1 MLIEAF
7 ADEHERLFVEAQKT
21 KNHGP
26 VTSHYYSVMSKVIDE
41 YFNGNF
47 HFVPPLKENQTLE
60 EALHS
65 LHLRIG
71 DELHLAPGTHCLDVG
86 CGIGTVQIGNSNFKA
101 AGTQNECKLVE
112 ADCKKMPFEDNTFDC
127 AYAIYSLKY
136 FIDLLPVL
144 TEVARVLKPGGRF
157 VIYDLVKTDQFD
169 ANSKEHSKVVSALEY
184 ACGMPPLHWRSEMI
198 EKSAAVGLELIGS
211 ADLSKET
218 GRPFHYSFSHSSS
231 FMWMVN
237 SNALARLIK
246 IGQAIK
252 LMPKGFHRFNKTF
265 LAGTVSNIVRA
276 GEMGV
281 VSGAEILRVWNR
293 TEDEHEKVLPLSD
306 LLPEKLQDVDLVI
319 EVAHPQVVE
328 NYAALILKHADLFI
342 GSPTAL
348 ADKQLYDSIQTVL
361 REHSR
366 RAVFIPAGA
375 FWGSND
381 VKKMADLGTL
391 RAMTITMIKHP
402 SSFKVRGAL
411 VDLCEQALKENQ
423 PIVIFEGPVR
433 LLCPL
438 APNNVNTMAGAA
450 IAAHNLG
457 FDHTFAKLIA
467 DPTLKEWHIVE
478 YELKGENGFCIKLRR
493 ENPAK
498 PGAVTGDS
506 TYFAFLSSVIDVFH

>member
-1 MLIEAF
+1 MT
-7 ADEHERLFVEAQKT
+7 T
-21 KNHGP
+21 K
-26 VTSHYYSVMSKVIDE
+26 K
-41 YFNGNF
+41 
-47 HFVPPLKENQTLE
+47 
-60 EALHS
+60 
-65 LHLRIG
+65 RIG
-71 DELHLAPGTHCLDVG
+71 
-86 CGIGTVQIGNSNFKA
+86 IIGNGHIGKSTA
-101 AGTQNECKLVE
+101 LSYKLSVWISGQFLRHE
-112 ADCKKMPFEDNTFDC
+112 LSKD
-127 AYAIYSLKY
+127 S
-136 FIDLLPVL
+136 
-144 TEVARVLKPGGRF
+144 RF
-157 VIYDLVKTDQFD
+157 VVQ
-169 ANSKEHSKVVSALEY
+169 
-184 ACGMPPLHWRSEMI
+184 
-198 EKSAAVGLELIGS
+198 
-211 ADLSKET
+211 
-218 GRPFHYSFSHSSS
+218 
-231 FMWMVN
+231 
-237 SNALARLIK
+237 
-246 IGQAIK
+246 
-252 LMPKGFHRFNKTF
+252 
-265 LAGTVSNIVRA
+265 
-276 GEMGV
+276 
-281 VSGAEILRVWNR
+281 RVWNR
-293 TEDEHEKVLPLSD
+293 TEDEHEKVLPL
-306 LLPEKLQDVDLVI
+306 I
-319 EVAHPQVVE
+319 AHPQVVE

-348 ADKQLYDSIQTVL
+348 ADKQLYDSIQNVL
-361 REHSR
+361 KQDSQ

-506 TYFAFLSSVIDVFH
+506 TYFAFLSSVIETLHKPPGFNLC

>member
-1 MLIEAF
+1 MSIDMTRNFIRLLTHFRRHDLEAF
-7 ADEHERLFVEAQKT
+7 ADEHERLFAEAQKT

-71 DELHLAPGTHCLDVG
+71 DELHLAPGIHCLDVG
-86 CGIGTVQIGNSNFKA
+86 CGIGTVIGELAHTKAQFTGVTIAANEVQIGNSNFEA
-101 AGTQNECKLVE
+101 AGIQNECKLVE

-136 FIDLLPVL
+136 LIDLTPVL
-144 TEVARVLKPGGRF
+144 TEIARVLKPGGRF

-198 EKSAAVGLELIGS
+198 EKSTTAGLELIGS

-218 GRPFHYSFSHSSS
+218 GRPFHYSFSHSPS

-246 IGQAIK
+246 VGQAIK

-265 LAGTVSNIVRA
+265 LAGTVSNIVKA

-281 VSGAEILRVWNR
+281 VSGAEILVF
-293 TEDEHEKVLPLSD
+293 K
-306 LLPEKLQDVDLVI
+306 KQD
-319 EVAHPQVVE
+319 
-328 NYAALILKHADLFI
+328 
-342 GSPTAL
+342 S
-348 ADKQLYDSIQTVL
+348 
-361 REHSR
+361 
-366 RAVFIPAGA
+366 
-375 FWGSND
+375 
-381 VKKMADLGTL
+381 
-391 RAMTITMIKHP
+391 
-402 SSFKVRGAL
+402 
-411 VDLCEQALKENQ
+411 
-423 PIVIFEGPVR
+423 
-433 LLCPL
+433 
-438 APNNVNTMAGAA
+438 
-450 IAAHNLG
+450 
-457 FDHTFAKLIA
+457 
-467 DPTLKEWHIVE
+467 
-478 YELKGENGFCIKLRR
+478 
-493 ENPAK
+493 
-498 PGAVTGDS
+498 
-506 TYFAFLSSVIDVFH
+506 

>member
-438 APNNVNTMAGAA
+438 APNN
-450 IAAHNLG
+450 
-457 FDHTFAKLIA
+457 
-467 DPTLKEWHIVE
+467 

-506 TYFAFLSSVIDVFH
+506 TYFAFLSSVIGELNRTFADNQLLQKLYTNLRVSICSKMKYIR

>member
-1 MLIEAF
+1 MSIDMTRNFIRLLTHFRRHDLEAF
-7 ADEHERLFVEAQKT
+7 ADEHERLFAEAQKT

-71 DELHLAPGTHCLDVG
+71 DELHLAPGIHCLDVG
-86 CGIGTVQIGNSNFKA
+86 CGIGTVQIGNSNFEA
-101 AGTQNECKLVE
+101 AGIQNECKLVE
-112 ADCKKMPFEDNTFDC
+112 ADCNKMPFEDNTFDC
-127 AYAIYSLKY
+127 AYAIYSLK
-136 FIDLLPVL
+136 
-144 TEVARVLKPGGRF
+144 
-157 VIYDLVKTDQFD
+157 
-169 ANSKEHSKVVSALEY
+169 KVVSALEY

-198 EKSAAVGLELIGS
+198 EKSMGAGLELIGS

-218 GRPFHYSFSHSSS
+218 GRPFHYSFSHSPS

-246 IGQAIK
+246 
-252 LMPKGFHRFNKTF
+252 
-265 LAGTVSNIVRA
+265 
-276 GEMGV
+276 
-281 VSGAEILRVWNR
+281 RVWNR

-306 LLPEKLQDVDLVI
+306 LVPEKLQDIDLVI

-328 NYAALILKHADLFI
+328 NYAALILKHADLFNV
-342 GSPTAL
+342 L
-348 ADKQLYDSIQTVL
+348 KQDSQ
-361 REHSR
+361 

-457 FDHTFAKLIA
+457 FDHT
-467 DPTLKEWHIVE
+467 LKEWHIVE

-506 TYFAFLSSVIDVFH
+506 TYFAFLSSVIGELNKMFIDNQLL